1 MSTILEDISLMGA
14 LRGVKMASLGMN
26 FRRLPSTVSHCR
38 RGVLKCERRHDEAS
52 NAIAATIQNSGRRL
66 DVLLL
71 DCSVPEPPVLTP
83 ISRDRR
89 H

>member
-1 MSTILEDISLMGA
+1 
-14 LRGVKMASLGMN
+14 MN
-26 FRRLPSTVSHCR
+26 
-38 RGVLKCERRHDEAS
+38 EAS

-71 DCSVPEPPVLTP
+71 DWSVPEPPVLTP